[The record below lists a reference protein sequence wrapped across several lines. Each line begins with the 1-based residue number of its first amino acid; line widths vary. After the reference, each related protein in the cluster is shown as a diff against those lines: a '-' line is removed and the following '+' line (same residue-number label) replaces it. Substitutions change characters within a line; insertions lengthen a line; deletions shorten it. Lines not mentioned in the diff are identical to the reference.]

1 MEGWLEMS
9 TFEVVFYAKPDGTE
23 PAREFLNGLDVKM
36 MAKMAKTIELLQN
49 NGIAL
54 REPDARIDSG
64 LTQKQLSDI
73 TGITQS
79 DIRKTESGNA
89 NPLLRTLQR
98 FATGMGMKMKIE
110 FSPIDETKSSNQ
122 A

>member
-1 MEGWLEMS
+1 MS

-54 REPDARIDSG
+54 REPYSKSLGDGIFELRAKVGTDISRVLYFFVVGHRIVLTSG
-64 LTQKQLSDI
+64 FIKKEQKTPKAEI
-73 TGITQS
+73 
-79 DIRKTESGNA
+79 
-89 NPLLRTLQR
+89 LRAKKYRVEYLKR
-98 FATGMGMKMKIE
+98 WE
-110 FSPIDETKSSNQ
+110 EYDD
-122 A
+122 